1 MLCTLTRPGETVE
14 LFRGWAAWL
23 ILDYIIGVFI
33 GPGPQARALAA
44 IVGLYI
50 LALLTGSCS
59 KEEKDSKEK
68 DNKEE
73 GHHLFA

>member
-1 MLCTLTRPGETVE
+1 MLCTLTRPGETIE

-23 ILDYIIGVFI
+23 ILDYIIGVFL

-44 IVGLYI
+44 IIGLYI
-50 LALLTGSCS
+50 LALLTGSCR
-59 KEEKDSKEK
+59 KEDSKEDSK
-68 DNKEE
+68 E

>member
-50 LALLTGSCS
+50 LALITGSCS
-59 KEEKDSKEK
+59 KEESQSSNKDSK
-68 DNKEE
+68 E